1 MNTFITSIQYPF
13 AINRGLKTLAE
24 ENEYREHIL
33 QLIKQVLLTNPG
45 ERVNRPDFGC
55 EIRRMLFNPNSEVSA
70 SLAQVSIFQAL
81 EKWLGTVISVENVKV
96 QPIEERLEIRVVFVI
111 KALQERT
118 YLNLEVSL
126 S

>member
-1 MNTFITSIQYPF
+1 MNTFINSIKYPF
-13 AINRGLKTLAE
+13 AVDRGLKTLAE
-24 ENEYREHIL
+24 ENEYREHVI

-45 ERVNRPDFGC
+45 ERINRPDFGC

>member
-1 MNTFITSIQYPF
+1 MNTFINSIKYPF
-13 AINRGLKTLAE
+13 AVDRGLKTLAE
-24 ENEYREHIL
+24 ENEYREHVI